1 VSLRLELCE
10 RVPVPPIGDD
20 VGFVGHQHFEAVKLA
35 YVDVVRELQPQAQ
48 QIEELVEARD
58 VGSHLATMMSAPVH
72 AGAFR
77 STCADAKGPTEYLSR
92 TAKGVYSA
100 ISYYVK
106 PSPRRAKRPAKR
118 ALASQT
124 RYNAH
129 LPGLAARVWPEAR
142 TPPTRIARK
151 ARSFKANGIL
161 LRGHSLAWAG

>member
-1 VSLRLELCE
+1 MSLRLELCE

-35 YVDVVRELQPQAQ
+35 YVDVVRELQPHAQ

-58 VGSHLATMMSAPVH
+58 VGSHLATMMSAAVH

-77 STCADAKGPTEYLSR
+77 STCLMQ
-92 TAKGVYSA
+92 
-100 ISYYVK
+100 
-106 PSPRRAKRPAKR
+106 RRAKR
-118 ALASQT
+118 ALDQT

-161 LRGHSLAWAG
+161 LRGHSLAWTG

>member
-72 AGAFR
+72 GGAFR

-106 PSPRRAKRPAKR
+106 PSSQPSKTASETRAGQSNKI
-118 ALASQT
+118 Q
-124 RYNAH
+124 
-129 LPGLAARVWPEAR
+129 
-142 TPPTRIARK
+142 
-151 ARSFKANGIL
+151 F
-161 LRGHSLAWAG
+161 SLAWPRSQSLA